1 MAIIREQQTE
11 VPSARN
17 ATDSHACAYLSKVDD
32 EKHFIRWTAPKKVT
46 NSCYRLRWKVW
57 GRKLIEVASDG
68 KQQHNESLFQSIPR
82 KTAVFEVA
90 FFSVSFCLS
99 NCQLCFFF
107 IQSQEEAFVTILT
120 PVKKCKKNGKLLD
133 VDKYLSFTFYN
144 FANGFN
150 LAHVRWPKPKL
161 ILVSTSCEQPR
172 KALNARWH
180 TGLRLV

>member
-17 ATDSHACAYLSKVDD
+17 ATDSHACAYLPKVND
-32 EKHFIRWTAPKKVT
+32 EKHFLRWTAPKKVT
-46 NSCYRLRWKVW
+46 NSCYRLSWKVW

-90 FFSVSFCLS
+90 FFRSHFACQIVSFA
-99 NCQLCFFF
+99 FFF

-133 VDKYLSFTFYN
+133 EDKYLSFTFCN